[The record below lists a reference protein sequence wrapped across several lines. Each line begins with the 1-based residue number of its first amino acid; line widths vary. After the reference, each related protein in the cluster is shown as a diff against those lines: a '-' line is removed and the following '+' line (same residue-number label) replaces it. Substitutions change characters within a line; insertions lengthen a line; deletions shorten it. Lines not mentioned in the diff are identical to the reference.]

1 MVKWFPLPR
10 GKCWT
15 CLFFC
20 SLAEVV
26 VFQWRYFPIPGLSVC
41 LSAGQVVVVVVG
53 YTLMSLISKWL
64 IFKVC
69 QCSLVDLW
77 WIVKYPLVVVAGKVR
92 SMAGSEEVQTVF
104 IIHLLKADLCQSLA
118 VTLVESSSLWSREMT
133 RRIWLQRRRA
143 TLGNNILCHRGC
155 CLAGCVCGKDLAIC
169 RWMVLSPCRRVV
181 VYDKFISI
189 MGDHVSDFESHYYRD
204 AAMITNY
211 KHLLMDGHSIQC
223 TYSHWVDRGDRSRR
237 RGTPTRDDDDRQKL
251 RALRGVRNMQ
261 LNAGIW
267 M

>member
-1 MVKWFPLPR
+1 M
-10 GKCWT
+10 
-15 CLFFC
+15 
-20 SLAEVV
+20 EVLSYS
-26 VFQWRYFPIPGLSVC
+26 WSVC
-41 LSAGQVVVVVVG
+41 MSAGQVVVVVVG

-143 TLGNNILCHRGC
+143 TLGNNILTGAAAWLAACVAKISRYVAGWC
-155 CLAGCVCGKDLAIC
+155 CRLVAGLLFMINS
-169 RWMVLSPCRRVV
+169 SP
-181 VYDKFISI
+181 
-189 MGDHVSDFESHYYRD
+189 
-204 AAMITNY
+204 
-211 KHLLMDGHSIQC
+211 
-223 TYSHWVDRGDRSRR
+223 
-237 RGTPTRDDDDRQKL
+237 
-251 RALRGVRNMQ
+251 
-261 LNAGIW
+261 
-267 M
+267 